1 MPLSENDCAATY
13 KVLIVGDAYVG
24 KTALLRCLMG
34 YEFAPQSRPT
44 VGKTMKHFISKNYMK
59 LTCADVHDIIL
70 NLRILIF
77 YEQPWTLLQSRLK
90 WMEP

>member
-44 VGKTMKHFISKNYMK
+44 VGKTMKHY
-59 LTCADVHDIIL
+59 V
-70 NLRILIF
+70 
-77 YEQPWTLLQSRLK
+77 
-90 WMEP
+90 